1 MNELIK
7 WAVQS
12 EGFAN
17 AIQKGYVVRAWVA
30 EKDGYDDVLVIRMA
44 GEWFSIENFFTDKAD
59 RKYVE
64 DRIMR
69 MFRTIAR
76 YYDERFID
84 S

>member
-17 AIQKGYVVRAWVA
+17 AIQNGYVVRAWIA

-69 MFRTIAR
+69 MFRSIAR
-76 YYDERFID
+76 YYDDRFID